1 MRKGT
6 PPCDVTGMF
15 ATVADESATWKGW
28 FMDRFARRTLA
39 ATMLVVSMLVTRV
52 STLAD
57 VVVPTQHN
65 DNFRTGANLAETQ
78 LTPANVGRLQRVDRY
93 VDGFINT
100 QILYA
105 HGVRTPSGP
114 RNLAFVATS
123 SNSIYAFDADDRSSA
138 PQGGLVWRVTLRDPD
153 ATARPWGRGINATP
167 VLEFANGNGTIDVL
181 YSTANEFPWNSV
193 FVKDEL
199 ALLETLDVRYYLV
212 KLDLA
217 TGAVVHPPVALRG
230 SVERTGTTPLDF
242 VPRNESDTASL
253 LLDHGYIY
261 ASFSARQ
268 NENVS
273 EYYGWMLR
281 YRAADLSYAGA
292 FNTVPHAWDWQGPG
306 HPSRNPKAPPP
317 LVLYDPAGG
326 RLEPWGDW
334 VANGGALTMASVG
347 EGGGIW
353 QGGAGPA
360 ADRDGNVYVLTGNG
374 HYEPQQQSYGD
385 SIVKLRST
393 ADAFGVADAWAPP
406 EQLEDEQYDVDL
418 GSAGPLVVDGPTS
431 IIAGGK
437 TAFFYVVDSAL
448 RPLQP
453 AVLGGVNNR
462 VPDPDNKLR
471 FQTWNQGPHLHG
483 SPTLWRVSP
492 TLGYVYEWAEKDYLK
507 KYALDLTRGTFI
519 LNDVA
524 HPWIAS
530 ATAPLAAACDQLL
543 CLNAMPGGMLALTA
557 NGTTNGIVWAI
568 LTQYDASSPA
578 AIYAF
583 DARTLR
589 LLWHD
594 PIGAVPHF
602 AGPTVADGHVFVPTN
617 SLWLRFSIYSLGAT
631 ATDQRRLTGPTRPWT
646 WQAQTAM
653 GPMTSSVPDYALD
666 PAFRARL
673 VLPGVMHELPSGLI
687 VSASYAVAGT
697 DTYACTNA
705 HDSTS
710 CRWKRTD
717 LQHAYRYDDRTQ
729 LASAAE
735 IPLGPSHAYTSRLAT
750 SAWPHA
756 ADWQLL
762 RRPGGV
768 FGDAAYVLRTRTS
781 NGAPP
786 ADPRAGDNLVPFTA
800 VYVALVPGR

>member
-1 MRKGT
+1 
-6 PPCDVTGMF
+6 V
-15 ATVADESATWKGW
+15 
-28 FMDRFARRTLA
+28 DRFARRALA
-39 ATMLVVSMLVTRV
+39 AAVIVASLLTTCVS
-52 STLAD
+52 SLAD

-123 SNSIYAFDADDRSSA
+123 SDSIYAFDADDRSSA
-138 PQGGLVWRVTLRDPD
+138 PQGGLVWHVTLRDPD
-153 ATARPWGRGINATP
+153 RTARPWARGINATP
-167 VLEFANGNGTIDVL
+167 VLEFAHGNGTIDVL
-181 YSTANEFPWNSV
+181 YSTANQFPWNSV

-199 ALLETLDVRYYLV
+199 ALRKTLDVRYYLV

-217 TGAVVHPPVALRG
+217 TGAVVHPPVALHG
-230 SVERTGTTPLDF
+230 SVARTGTTPLDF
-242 VPRNESDTASL
+242 VPRDESDTASL

-281 YRAADLSYAGA
+281 YRADDLSYAGA
-292 FNTVPHAWDWQGPG
+292 FNTVPYAWEWEGPG
-306 HPSRNPKAPPP
+306 HPSPNPSAPPP
-317 LVLYDPAGG
+317 LVCYDPVGG

-334 VANGGALTMASVG
+334 VPNGGAYTMACVG
-347 EGGGIW
+347 EGAGIW

-374 HYEPQQQSYGD
+374 HYDVQQQSYGD
-385 SIVKLRST
+385 SVVKLRST
-393 ADAFGVADAWAPP
+393 AAAFDVAAAWAPP
-406 EQLEDEQYDVDL
+406 EQLGDERYDVDL

-437 TAFFYVVDSAL
+437 TAFFYVVDSEL
-448 RPLQP
+448 HPLQP
-453 AVLGGVNNR
+453 AVLAGVNNR
-462 VPDPDNKLR
+462 VPDPGDKLR
-471 FQTWNQGPHLHG
+471 FRTWNEGPHLHG

-507 KYALDLTRGTFI
+507 MYALDLTSGTFI
-519 LNDVA
+519 VKDPA

-530 ATAPLAAACDQLL
+530 ATAPLAAACNLSLL
-543 CLNAMPGGMLALTA
+543 CLNAMPGGMLALSA

-568 LTQYDASSPA
+568 LTKYDASSTA

-583 DARTLR
+583 DARTLA

-631 ATDQRRLTGPTRPWT
+631 PVPPRLAGPTRPWA
-646 WQAQTAM
+646 WQSQTAM

-673 VLPGVMHELPSGLI
+673 VLPGVMHDLPSGLI

-697 DTYACTNA
+697 DTYACTIA
-705 HDSTS
+705 HTPTS

-717 LQHAYRYDDRTQ
+717 LQHVYRYDDRTQ

-735 IPLGPSHAYTSRLAT
+735 IPPGPSHAYTSRLAA

-768 FGDAAYVLRTRTS
+768 FGDAAYVIRARTS

-786 ADPRAGDNLVPFTA
+786 SDPLAGDNVVPFTA
-800 VYVALVPGR
+800 VYLSLVPGR